1 MIILINNKRAVLK
14 KGTSFDFISEN
25 HFFTG
30 ADSYTLSITFP
41 IKGCAENIAIFG
53 HIYRKDFDFET
64 DLLDCEIHDRNFHK
78 YGSVSIVSV
87 SESEVK
93 TQFLEGRSATNYYS
107 SLDEIYI
114 NELSLPS
121 LHIQAHWEFDY
132 YMRTY
137 AEQMRDAESR
147 PGDYLG
153 YVCPPWVNNTSGR
166 IQNPMYVYGQ
176 FYGYSGGDPSYD
188 PWILGF
194 PFLVEVIRQVL
205 SKSGYQCDISAIENS
220 QWANLIVCQAF
231 PLNWNMEYMNQ
242 ILPHWTVTEFL
253 EQLELFLNGH
263 FVIDSK
269 AMKVSFSFNSGTL
282 GAMNVV
288 PIENVIDSHTVDISK
303 EGDVKDSYIEQKN
316 LAYQDC
322 DHQMWKFYSCPW
334 ATSRIPLWSY
344 TNIASMRSQ
353 LGSLLDCAGPY
364 NAWQY
369 RYIHYC
375 REEDTCFV
383 MKCVSTQTINNVIH
397 HYMRLQPINMFGP
410 RVLNGNDN
418 AEVTEL
424 GIVPA
429 CIDHTDDAH
438 GDMLFIEC
446 GTLGDDDENAED
458 NDENQTQPV
467 NTLAA
472 GEKEKKEE
480 YFDKIYV
487 AFWDGTY
494 MKYHPKMPHPYVDR
508 HEIKPDNSY
517 TRNTYSMRL
526 TGSQRPSSRQSY
538 FWVNQQ
544 LKYTFSFISDTVP
557 DVRSIFLIHGKK
569 YMAEKITATFSAE
582 TGMSQ
587 VMKMVC
593 HQVYTSGV

>member
-78 YGSVSIVSV
+78 YGSVSIISV

-107 SLDEIYI
+107 SLDDIYI

-121 LHIQAHWEFDY
+121 LHDQAHWESSY
-132 YMRTY
+132 YLRSY

-147 PGDYLG
+147 PRDYLG

-176 FYGYSGGDPSYD
+176 FFAYMDGDPSYD
-188 PWILGF
+188 APIVGF
-194 PFLVEVIRQVL
+194 PFLIEVIKQVL
-205 SKSGYQCDISAIENS
+205 SHSGYSCDLSAIENS
-220 QWANLIVCQAF
+220 GWANLIVCQAF
-231 PLNWNMEYMNQ
+231 PLAWQMPYMNQ

-253 EQLELFLNGH
+253 EQLELFLNGN
-263 FVIDSK
+263 FEIDSK
-269 AMKVSFSFNSGTL
+269 AMKVSFFFNSGTL
-282 GAMNVV
+282 GTMNVV

-303 EGDVKDSYIEQKN
+303 EEDVRDSYVEQKN
-316 LAYQDC
+316 IAYQDC
-322 DHQMWKFYSCPW
+322 EHQMWKFYSCPW

-526 TGSQRPSSRQSY
+526 TGSQRPFSRQSY

-544 LKYTFSFISDTVP
+544 RKYTFSFISDTVP